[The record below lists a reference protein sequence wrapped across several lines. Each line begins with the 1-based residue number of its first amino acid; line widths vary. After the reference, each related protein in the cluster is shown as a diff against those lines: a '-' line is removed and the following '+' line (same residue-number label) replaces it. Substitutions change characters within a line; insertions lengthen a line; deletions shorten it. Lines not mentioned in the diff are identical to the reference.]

1 MKYEISQ
8 ETLKSEFVSDVER
21 RSQQNVRSC
30 YQCGKC
36 SAGCPICFAMDYT
49 PNQIIRMIQIG
60 IRDEVLSSKTIW
72 LCASCE
78 TCSTRCPREVDL
90 AAVMDA
96 LRRMAQEEKVNMK
109 EKDVPVFN
117 RIFLE
122 IIRRYGRLYE
132 AGLIGNYNLNSGHL
146 LKDVFMAPKMFLKGK
161 ISPFP
166 RKTKNI
172 REIRKMFKRVK
183 KVEGR

>member
-8 ETLKSEFVSDVER
+8 ETLKSEFVSQVEK
-21 RSQQNVRSC
+21 RSHQSVKSC

-96 LRRMAQEEKVNMK
+96 LRRMAQEEKVKFK
-109 EKDVPVFN
+109 EKDVPLFN
-117 RIFLE
+117 RIFLAT
-122 IIRRYGRLYE
+122 IRRYGRLYE
-132 AGLIGNYNLNSGHL
+132 AGLIGSYNLKSGHFFKDILMSPKMFRKGKMNL
-146 LKDVFMAPKMFLKGK
+146 LPKKTKNIKEIKKMFLKAKK
-161 ISPFP
+161 IEE
-166 RKTKNI
+166 K
-172 REIRKMFKRVK
+172 
-183 KVEGR
+183 